1 MKDNVSKH
9 INILHHLSRI
19 IDQYHLLQVSEIE
32 QQLAAVQDHKA
43 AHKQVV
49 STPVL
54 EIEQQAAHK
63 KAYELVSQC
72 MCVNTHTDTHRHM
85 FFTSLSLFLHT
96 YTQVISALEDDHIRP
111 LDKLRLVTLTLL
123 QTSYIL
129 YVLYYT

>member
-1 MKDNVSKH
+1 MTKMKDNVSKH

-54 EIEQQAAHK
+54 
-63 KAYELVSQC
+63 L
-72 MCVNTHTDTHRHM
+72 
-85 FFTSLSLFLHT
+85 
-96 YTQVISALEDDHIRP
+96 
-111 LDKLRLVTLTLL
+111 
-123 QTSYIL
+123 
-129 YVLYYT
+129 